1 MSSCFYNKKLR
12 GTLKMRPGGLGFPEL
27 VPQKMKNTAK
37 LNALQREYFHRLLS
51 DRSVDDKMPFFIQ
64 AKRIFDLI
72 KKKSRK
78 KKR

>member
-1 MSSCFYNKKLR
+1 
-12 GTLKMRPGGLGFPEL
+12 
-27 VPQKMKNTAK
+27 MKNTAK

-51 DRSVDDKMPFFIQ
+51 DRSVDDKMHFFTQ
-64 AKRIFDLI
+64 AKRIFDLV